1 MELKTLCELNGA
13 SGNEGAVRKFV
24 MEAAKP
30 LCDSVKIDRMLREKG
45 LSIHDVKTRV
55 GIIRGKRVGD
65 RLDSEQAFLDF
76 ADSLV
81 FLAEQSMV
89 DKCTETTQGAIFL
102 LESKYGYRK
111 GTDLNITAN
120 ADVVKT
126 VRKWGQETEKP
137 AEAESEAV

>member
-1 MELKTLCELNGA
+1 MATQRKLFSDMQMMKLWGEAWDA
-13 SGNEGAVRKFV
+13 SPCTN
-24 MEAAKP
+24 P
-30 LCDSVKIDRMLREKG
+30 YSVKIDRALREKG

-55 GIIRGKRVGD
+55 GIIRGKKVGD
-65 RLDSEQAFLDF
+65 RLDTEQRFLDF
-76 ADSLV
+76 ADSLI

-126 VRKWGQETEKP
+126 VRQWGKEPEKP
-137 AEAESEAV
+137 VEGQAEAV

>member
-1 MELKTLCELNGA
+1 MAGRKIWTDLELKGA
-13 SGNEGAVRKFV
+13 WMDAWERTAGTNPYSI
-24 MEAAKP
+24 
-30 LCDSVKIDRMLREKG
+30 KIDRMLRERG
-45 LSIHDVKTRV
+45 VSIHDIKTRIGV
-55 GIIRGKRVGD
+55 IRGKRQCD
-65 RLDSEQAFLDF
+65 RLDTEQELLDF
-76 ADSLV
+76 SESLV

-126 VRKWGQETEKP
+126 VRKWGADTEKTE
-137 AEAESEAV
+137 EASSEAV